1 MTVGSVIL
9 NGSMLYFKPV
19 LLNETVVNFT
29 RDPKSGDFVSSKQRT
44 PNGVISYP
52 QGGADPTLWGRYFLW
67 PAKSVKEMLASGT
80 SYLRSLRRP
89 GPRFNPTKKK
99 APGCLCLGLGPCD
112 RTECP
117 KTLLGGFGLWRR
129 STGRLWAEYSYSVN
143 RATVSLRTESSVFLV
158 TFHMA
163 RRPWIPLFQPW

>member
-1 MTVGSVIL
+1 MYRSVTSDPHMIAQLGKSFQELTL
-9 NGSMLYFKPV
+9 NFQKPAY
-19 LLNETVVNFT
+19 EI
-29 RDPKSGDFVSSKQRT
+29 R
-44 PNGVISYP
+44 
-52 QGGADPTLWGRYFLW
+52 GGADTRP
-67 PAKSVKEMLASGT
+67 LARRTFGCPRGGQPKAT

-163 RRPWIPLFQPW
+163 RRPWIPLLLP